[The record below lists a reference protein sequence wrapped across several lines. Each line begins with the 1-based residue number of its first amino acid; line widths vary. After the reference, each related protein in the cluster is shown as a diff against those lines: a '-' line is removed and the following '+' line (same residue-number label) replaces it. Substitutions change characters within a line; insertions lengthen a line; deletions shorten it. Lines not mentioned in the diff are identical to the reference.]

1 VLIVH
6 PSVPAKNIQEL
17 VAYAKSKPGLAYG
30 STGLGGAN
38 HLAGEFLAAMT
49 GIKLTH
55 VPYKGSAAALADVLG
70 GQLPMMF
77 DTLITSIPQLRAGKI
92 RAIGFSGNRRAP
104 QLSDVPTLDEAGLKG
119 FEVSSWQAIL
129 APAGT
134 PKVVVDQL
142 YRETVK
148 ALKSPVVIERL
159 GTQGGNEL
167 VGSTPAEFAA
177 VIKAEI
183 VKYGKV
189 IKDAGIRVE

>member
-1 VLIVH
+1 
-6 PSVPAKNIQEL
+6 
-17 VAYAKSKPGLAYG
+17 
-30 STGLGGAN
+30 
-38 HLAGEFLAAMT
+38 
-49 GIKLTH
+49 
-55 VPYKGSAAALADVLG
+55 
-70 GQLPMMF
+70 
-77 DTLITSIPQLRAGKI
+77 LRAGKI

-104 QLSDVPTLDEAGLKG
+104 QLPDVPTLDEAGLKG

-142 YRETVK
+142 YRETAK
-148 ALKSPVVIERL
+148 ALKSPDVIERL

>member
-1 VLIVH
+1 
-6 PSVPAKNIQEL
+6 
-17 VAYAKSKPGLAYG
+17 
-30 STGLGGAN
+30 
-38 HLAGEFLAAMT
+38 M
-49 GIKLTH
+49 
-55 VPYKGSAAALADVLG
+55 
-70 GQLPMMF
+70 
-77 DTLITSIPQLRAGKI
+77 
-92 RAIGFSGNRRAP
+92 
-104 QLSDVPTLDEAGLKG
+104 PTLDEAGLKG

-148 ALKSPVVIERL
+148 ALKSPDVIERL